1 MSEALGDLS
10 TIHYGKS
17 PNEVFDSDG
26 PIPVIGTGGE
36 YGRANK
42 ALFSSGIVVPR
53 KGSLGNPQLV
63 LEPFWATDTTF
74 ALIPNRDVATRWLY
88 YNLLR
93 FDLTRLNEATGV
105 PSISRDWLSRLT
117 FFQPGFDR
125 QNRIAD
131 ILQTIDQAIEKTEA
145 LIEKYK
151 QIKAGLLQDLFIRGI
166 GPDGKLR
173 PPREQAP
180 ELYQQTPIGWIPKE
194 WRVGLLDDIVNPGR
208 PIVYGI
214 LMPGYGFD
222 GGVPV
227 VKVKD
232 IVDRRI
238 DVDNLLL
245 TSPKI
250 DHEYRRSRLQTGDL
264 LMTIRRSVGRI
275 CVVPAE
281 LDGANITQDTARIS
295 VSNGEPNF
303 YSYFLESVAAKRHF
317 DVNTLGQAVQGIN
330 LGEVRK
336 TPIVIPKKDEQRDI
350 CARIDLILKKLET
363 ERSLLL
369 ELSKQK
375 AGLMHDLLTGKVP
388 VNPGPPEPA
397 DA

>member
-1 MSEALGDLS
+1 M
-10 TIHYGKS
+10 H
-17 PNEVFDSDG
+17 
-26 PIPVIGTGGE
+26 
-36 YGRANK
+36 
-42 ALFSSGIVVPR
+42 
-53 KGSLGNPQLV
+53 
-63 LEPFWATDTTF
+63 
-74 ALIPNRDVATRWLY
+74 
-88 YNLLR
+88 
-93 FDLTRLNEATGV
+93 
-105 PSISRDWLSRLT
+105 
-117 FFQPGFDR
+117 
-125 QNRIAD
+125 
-131 ILQTIDQAIEKTEA
+131 
-145 LIEKYK
+145 
-151 QIKAGLLQDLFIRGI
+151 DLFTRGI

-194 WRVGLLDDIVNPGR
+194 WRIGLLNDIVNPCR
-208 PIVYGI
+208 PVVYGI

-250 DHEYRRSRLQTGDL
+250 DHEYRRSRLQAGDIL
-264 LMTIRRSVGRI
+264 ITIRGSVGRI
-275 CVVPAE
+275 CVVPPE

-295 VSNGEPNF
+295 VSNGDANF
-303 YSYFLESVAAKRHF
+303 YSYFLESAAAKRHF

-336 TPIVIPKKDEQRDI
+336 TPIVIPNKDEQREI
-350 CARIDLILKKLET
+350 RARIDVILKKREA
-363 ERSLLL
+363 EKSLLI
-369 ELSKQK
+369 ELKKQK

-388 VNPGPPEPA
+388 VNPDPPEPA